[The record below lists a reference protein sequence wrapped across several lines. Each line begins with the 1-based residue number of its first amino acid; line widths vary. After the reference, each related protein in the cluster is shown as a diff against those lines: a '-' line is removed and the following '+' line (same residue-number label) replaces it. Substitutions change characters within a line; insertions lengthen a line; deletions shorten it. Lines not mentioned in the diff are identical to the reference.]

1 MSGAIVRLLTCGS
14 VDDGKSTLIGRL
26 LVETDSIP
34 HDTIGAARKVRRT
47 GSTIPAGEI
56 DFSLL
61 TDGLEAEREQGITI
75 DVAYRSMNLLDGQRL
90 IISDAPGHEQY
101 TRNMVVA
108 ASRADIAL
116 VLVDGIKGVRTQ
128 TLRHL
133 TICSLMGVSR
143 VIVAINKLDAVGFDK
158 KVFDEIS
165 TEIQKTIDRLQLND
179 VHIIPLSALSG
190 DNVVYPSENMNW
202 YSGNTLIDCIQG
214 WSKPVDSEAQ
224 GLMRIQMI
232 ARAENFRG
240 LSGTVRRGSFHKGD
254 EVTIFPSKQKAK
266 IASIVTF
273 NQEHDV
279 AELDSAVTLVL
290 EPEVDVTR
298 GDIIAQSADDLTPS
312 DRLAAHV
319 VWLNEEPL
327 IHSRSYLLVS
337 GATTTPAIITKIRH
351 KIDVNTGEHISSD
364 ALAMNE
370 IGDVEVATDIPVIMR
385 AYTES
390 REFGNFILVDRLT
403 LKTVGAG
410 MVRHSLRRASNITHQ
425 DYEITKAQRGALKSQ
440 RGRVIW
446 LTGLS
451 GSGKSTI
458 ANALEQR
465 LFASG
470 AHAYVLDGDNLRLGL
485 NMDLGFT
492 PEDRAENVRRV
503 SEVAK
508 LMVDAG
514 LIVITALVSPFE
526 VDRQRAKSI
535 FEDGEFLEVFVDT
548 PVETCRSRDPKGLY
562 KKSAAGEI
570 PNFTGVGQDYERP
583 SSPDLHLDGTASVA
597 DSVEKIIKILL

>member
-75 DVAYRSMNLLDGQRL
+75 DVAYRSMNLLDGKRL

-143 VIVAINKLDAVGFDK
+143 VIVAINKLDAVGFDQ
-158 KVFDEIS
+158 KVFDDIS
-165 TEIQKTIDRLQLND
+165 AEIQKTIDRLQLKD

-202 YSGNTLIDCIQG
+202 YTGNTLIDCIQG

-240 LSGTVRRGSFHKGD
+240 LAGTVRRGSFHKGD

-279 AELDSAVTLVL
+279 AELDSAVTFVL

-298 GDIIAQSADDLTPS
+298 GDVIAQSADDLTPS

-425 DYEITKAQRGALKSQ
+425 DYEITKVQRGAQKSQ

-535 FEDGEFLEVFVDT
+535 FEDGEFIEVFVDT

-583 SSPDLHLDGTASVA
+583 ISPDLHLDGTASVT